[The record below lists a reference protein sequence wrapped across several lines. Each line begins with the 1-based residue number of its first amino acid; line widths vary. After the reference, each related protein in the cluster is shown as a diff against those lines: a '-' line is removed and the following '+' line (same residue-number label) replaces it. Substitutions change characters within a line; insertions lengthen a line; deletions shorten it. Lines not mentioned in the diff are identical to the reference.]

1 MTETG
6 RVLLVGAGPGDPELL
21 TLRGA
26 RALARADVVLYD
38 QLATEEL
45 LDLVPDHAIRVNVGK
60 RGHEA
65 PTRSQAEIEALLVE
79 HARAGRTVVRL
90 KGGDPL
96 VFGRGGEEASACAA
110 AGIPFEVVPGVSA
123 AIAALAYA
131 GIPVT
136 DRRHSASFAVVTGH
150 KDPSRPAQQTR
161 WRELGSAVD
170 TLVILMGMRNLPG
183 LVAELIAGG
192 RSPETPA
199 AAVMQGSLPEQRT
212 CVSTLG
218 RLPEAVRA
226 AGLTAPATIVIGD
239 VVRLREGLSWWE
251 RQPLFGRLV
260 LVTRAREQAAE
271 LSAALRAAG
280 AAPIVVPMI
289 ELGPIEQPDGRRRI
303 AEVLGQ
309 LDRYHAL
316 VFTSSNAVRFFAR
329 ARAAHGA
336 QGAKRAQTP
345 QTGSD
350 ARPAAGARVFCVGE
364 RTAQA
369 ALAAGLP
376 VHLVASGR
384 SDAEAL
390 LAQLLPA
397 LRGEGERVLIPRSE
411 IGRSVIADGLQVA
424 GARVD
429 SVAFYTNRRPAI
441 DVEALRCSLRAGE
454 LFALT
459 FTSPSTVDHFI
470 DCLDE
475 SARAAAGRCMI
486 AAIGRT
492 TATRLEEV
500 GLPPRVVPDHPDVGA
515 LVAGLVERAAAEA
528 RAAAAA
534 RAAKDTA
541 EHAAEHTAD
550 DGAAEAELVE
560 GGAGQQDLAREG
572 ESG

>member
-1 MTETG
+1 MPEIG

-45 LDLVPDHAIRVNVGK
+45 LDLVPDHAILVNVGK

-65 PTRSQAEIEALLVE
+65 PTRTQADIDVLLVE

-110 AGIPFEVVPGVSA
+110 AGIPFEVVPGVTA

-136 DRRHSASFAVVTGH
+136 DRRYSASFAVVTGH
-150 KDPSRPAQQTR
+150 NDPSRPAQQTR

-218 RLPEAVRA
+218 RLPEAVRE
-226 AGLTAPATIVIGD
+226 AGLGAPATIVIGD

-251 RQPLFGRLV
+251 RQPLFGRRV

-280 AAPIVVPMI
+280 AAPVVVPMI
-289 ELGPIEQPDGRRRI
+289 ELGPIEDPAGRRRI
-303 AEVLGQ
+303 SEGLEQ

-316 VFTSSNAVRFFAR
+316 VFTSSNAVRFFTR
-329 ARAAHGA
+329 ALAVRAGA
-336 QGAKRAQTP
+336 G
-345 QTGSD
+345 
-350 ARPAAGARVFCVGE
+350 ARPAAGTRVFCIGE

-369 ALAAGLP
+369 ALRAGLP
-376 VHLVASGR
+376 VHVVASGR

-390 LAQLLPA
+390 LAQLLQA

-411 IGRSVIADGLQVA
+411 IGRTVIADGLQEA

-429 SVAFYTNRRPAI
+429 SIAFYTNRRPAI
-441 DVEALRCSLRAGE
+441 DVEALRRSLRAEE

-459 FTSPSTVDHFI
+459 FTSPSTVDHFV

-475 SARAAAGRCMI
+475 AARMAAGRCII

-492 TATRLEEV
+492 TAKRLEAL
-500 GLPPRVVPDHPDVGA
+500 GLPPQVVPDHPDVDA
-515 LVAGLVERAAAEA
+515 LVAGLVERAASETAAGCVRHAGRLESRAGRDEPAE
-528 RAAAAA
+528 
-534 RAAKDTA
+534 
-541 EHAAEHTAD
+541 
-550 DGAAEAELVE
+550 
-560 GGAGQQDLAREG
+560 EG
-572 ESG
+572 EGA

>member
-1 MTETG
+1 MAETG

-38 QLATEEL
+38 QLATEEM

-65 PTRSQAEIEALLVE
+65 PTRSQPEIEALMIE

-110 AGIPFEVVPGVSA
+110 AGIAFEVVPGISA

-218 RLPEAVRA
+218 RLPEAVRE

-251 RQPLFGRLV
+251 RQPLFGRRV

-289 ELGPIEQPDGRRRI
+289 ELGPIEEPGGRRRI

-329 ARAAHGA
+329 ARAAHAAHAAHAA
-336 QGAKRAQTP
+336 QREQTT
-345 QTGSD
+345 QVESD
-350 ARPAAGARVFCVGE
+350 ARPAAAVRVFCIGE

-411 IGRSVIADGLQVA
+411 IGRSVIADGLKAA

-441 DVEALRCSLRAGE
+441 DVEALRRILRAGE

-459 FTSPSTVDHFI
+459 FTSPSTVDHFV
-470 DCLDE
+470 DCLDD
-475 SARAAAGRCMI
+475 SARAAASRCMI

-492 TATRLEEV
+492 TASRLEAV

-515 LVAGLVERAAAEA
+515 LVAGLVEAATGTTGDA
-528 RAAAAA
+528 
-534 RAAKDTA
+534 A
-541 EHAAEHTAD
+541 EHAADDTAD
-550 DGAAEAELVE
+550 DSAAEADLVE
-560 GGAGQQDLAREG
+560 GGAGQQDPAREG